1 MENLKLDKQS
11 LKKFGITM
19 GIAFLA
25 IALLV
30 FFKHKQGI
38 FPVAVISGIF
48 FLLAFMAPGILKPLY
63 IVWMCLAFILSW
75 VNTRIILC
83 AMFYFIFTP
92 IGLFIRLCGKDLL
105 DRKIEENKS
114 SYWQNKEKKPFK
126 QLDYERQF

>member
-11 LKKFGITM
+11 IKKFGITM

-38 FPVAVISGIF
+38 SPAAVISGIF

-105 DRKIEENKS
+105 DRKIEKNKG
-114 SYWQNKEKKPFK
+114 SYWEKKEKKAFN
-126 QLDYERQF
+126 QLDYKKQF